1 MYLAIADLLWHNS
14 CYKPMALDSLLS
26 SGLQVLFYIA
36 MLSFVVYSII
46 LAYHWFTYGSSK
58 ALSMLSLAVYL
69 IGSAVFFMMMSTSLF
84 SL

>member
-1 MYLAIADLLWHNS
+1 
-14 CYKPMALDSLLS
+14 MALYPLLS

-36 MLSFVVYSII
+36 MLCFVVYSVV
-46 LAYHWFTYGSSK
+46 LAYHWFTYGSNK

-69 IGSAVFFMMMSTSLF
+69 IGGAVFLMMMSTSLI

>member
-1 MYLAIADLLWHNS
+1 
-14 CYKPMALDSLLS
+14 MALDSLFS

-46 LAYHWFTYGSSK
+46 LAYHWFMYGSSK

-69 IGSAVFFMMMSTSLF
+69 IGSAVFFIMMSTSLYT
-84 SL
+84 L